1 MTRFVALVVMAMTLP
16 YKMSNS
22 DISVQLSAGRYIVE
36 QGTVPDQDP
45 FSFRT
50 EGRPYLKHEW
60 MACLLFWGLYQVAG
74 V

>member
-1 MTRFVALVVMAMTLP
+1 VTRFVALVVMAMTLP